1 MSEKLILSKEEKLV
15 IRMLNS
21 ACAQAACEYESHVL
35 TTLLNVLSNLGSGR
49 TVDAVDNLSSL
60 KE

>member
-15 IRMLNS
+15 LRMLNS
-21 ACAQAACEYESHVL
+21 ACAQAAACYESRVL
-35 TTLLNVLSNLGSGR
+35 AALMDVLSNLESGR
-49 TVDAVDNLSSL
+49 IADAIERLGRL